1 MIDLYAAG
9 TSNGMRARIAL
20 EECGLKY
27 NWHPID
33 LAKGEHKTPQFLAL
47 NPMGQIPVMI
57 DNEGPGG
64 KKITMAQSSAIM
76 VYCAEK
82 VGKFIPKDPAK
93 KATMLEAY
101 MSASTDI
108 TPMFGAVN
116 ACVRAKDPAPYAA
129 AGDMFKQRL
138 KGYFKVWDETLAKRK
153 YAGGDE
159 VTIADFSLY
168 AGYWRTKGAFPE
180 LLAGM
185 TQLDRWSAEIAA
197 RPAIQRATKL

>member
-33 LAKGEHKTPQFLAL
+33 LAKGEHKTAQFLAL

-138 KGYFKVWDETLAKRK
+138 KGYFKVWDDFLAKRK
-153 YAGGDE
+153 YAAGDE
-159 VTIADFSLY
+159 FTIADLSLY
-168 AGYWRTKGAFPE
+168 AGYWRTKGALPE
-180 LLAGM
+180 LVEGMPNLA
-185 TQLDRWSAEIAA
+185 RWGNEMAA
-197 RPAIQRATKL
+197 RPAIQRATKP